1 MIAAPA
7 STLRPIR
14 PGRQRPGRAGDASP
28 ITSSADAASLP
39 PGVRTQ
45 TTSESWQRSETQVTT
60 RPVFPAG
67 GAAQRSRG
75 QVVDTRDDRAAK
87 LHTHGHR
94 FAHARTAQ
102 AAADRPGG
110 TMDNTAL

>member
-1 MIAAPA
+1 MSRSVATNATVMIAAPA

-14 PGRQRPGRAGDASP
+14 PGRQRPGRAADAAP

-60 RPVFPAG
+60 RPVFPG
-67 GAAQRSRG
+67 GRRGAAGASS
-75 QVVDTRDDRAAK
+75 
-87 LHTHGHR
+87 
-94 FAHARTAQ
+94 
-102 AAADRPGG
+102 
-110 TMDNTAL
+110 